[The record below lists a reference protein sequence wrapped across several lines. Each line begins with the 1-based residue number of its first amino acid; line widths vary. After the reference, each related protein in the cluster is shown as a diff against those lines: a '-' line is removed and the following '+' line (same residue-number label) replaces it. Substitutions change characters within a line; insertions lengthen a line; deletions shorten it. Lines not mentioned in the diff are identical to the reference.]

1 MNKIFLSSLV
11 LLSASVFA
19 QTGLRSA
26 PVKHLYV
33 PTGFDSND
41 SVEVVVTGH
50 FPNPCY
56 SRNTVT
62 VDVKD
67 DVINVEVTA
76 LLRSEE
82 KLLCPQMQVPFKEV
96 VSVGNLQGGDYKI
109 NVNGVLSETLTVEEA
124 SSSAVDEHLYAAI
137 DGLEH
142 KGGDSYVLHGWR
154 YSTCVDLDR
163 VEVVSNKK
171 DTLSVLP
178 IMKQLSDFCPMKMT
192 PVSYPVKL
200 KTETLKSKEPLI
212 HVRTMDGKSFNKILG
227 MREQR

>member
-1 MNKIFLSSLV
+1 MNRIFFATLLLISS
-11 LLSASVFA
+11 SAFA
-19 QTGLRSA
+19 QADLRSA

-56 SRNTVT
+56 SRNTVE

-67 DVINVEVTA
+67 DVIKVEITA
-76 LLRSEE
+76 LYRGEE
-82 KLLCPQMQVPFKEV
+82 KVLCPQMLVPYKEV
-96 VSVGNLQGGDYKI
+96 VSLGNLQGGNYKVI
-109 NVNGVLSETLTVEEA
+109 VNGTLNDELTVEEA

-142 KGGDSYVLHGWR
+142 KSGNDYILRGWR
-154 YSTCVDLDR
+154 YSPCVELDR
-163 VEVVSNKK
+163 VEVVSNGK

-178 IMKQLSDFCPMKMT
+178 IIKQVSDFCPMKMM

-200 KTETLKSKEPLI
+200 STGSLRTAEPLI
-212 HVRTMDGKSFNKILG
+212 HVRTMDGKSFNAILG
-227 MREQR
+227 MREQK